1 VDGLGNNNL
10 IEIITVALMKCGG
23 LTREEV
29 AKKIVMLWCR
39 WGFYFYFLGGDY
51 VTKQTKDVWATFN
64 GCPLCGSPD

>member
-10 IEIITVALMKCGG
+10 IEVIMVALMKCGR

-29 AKKIVMLWCR
+29 AKKLLCFGVDGVF
-39 WGFYFYFLGGDY
+39 GFAGGGGGGCLG
-51 VTKQTKDVWATFN
+51 TIFN